1 MDEESKTSTIAKTDT
16 EIENMRDFLLEN
28 QDIKL
33 ENLPR
38 YEDLITPKVNIDTSP
53 NIKGMKEVNTLPYFE
68 QSEVKENKL
77 KSQKVSR
84 FKIVVSAF
92 AVVSV
97 LLFALTIVNGVSL
110 AVLNKERT
118 DNQKDI
124 ATLTEQVEQ
133 LKNED
138 IETSLERNGSQSMP
152 YKLALP
158 RNYPK
163 DTADLT
169 WFDKLSIFLMKLFG

>member
-1 MDEESKTSTIAKTDT
+1 MDEESKTSTIKTDT
-16 EIENMRDFLLEN
+16 EIESMRDFLLEN

-38 YEDLITPKVNIDTSP
+38 YEDLITPKINIDTAPSV
-53 NIKGMKEVNTLPYFE
+53 KGMTEVNTLPYFDA
-68 QSEVKENKL
+68 EVKKEEKP
-77 KSQKVSR
+77 KPKRVSR
-84 FKIVVSAF
+84 FKIAVGTF
-92 AVVSV
+92 AVVGV
-97 LLFALTIVNGVSL
+97 LLFALTIINGGSL
-110 AVLNKERT
+110 ALLNKEHT
-118 DNQKDI
+118 DNRKDI

-133 LKNED
+133 LKNESID
-138 IETSLERNGSQSMP
+138 TTLTENGTEKWS

-163 DTADLT
+163 DSADLT